1 MSSKKVVEKPAS
13 VEKTDAD
20 SNRKSDNK
28 MSTVGKVLSCQWCKH
43 AFQDARY
50 GAGRRY
56 HNAMKKMLGIKQV
69 FRCTVCE
76 CERTV

>member
-1 MSSKKVVEKPAS
+1 MSSKKAVKKPDS

-20 SNRKSDNK
+20 SNRKSENK
-28 MSTVGKVLSCQWCKH
+28 MSNVGRVLSCRCKH

-50 GAGRRY
+50 GVGRRY